1 MIVLGSNNYTY
12 SGRKRKTTRRVTKVK
27 PVWRPL
33 SATDTYRRDTVDY
46 PSADPAPKVS
56 YGSGREDFR
65 KEISSKYT
73 IAPAYNKG
81 AYQVI
86 PKDAVKDIGR

>member
-12 SGRKRKTTRRVTKVK
+12 NGRKKKPLKRVNKVK

-33 SATDTYRRDTVDY
+33 SATDAHRRETAEY
-46 PSADPAPKVS
+46 PSADSAPKVS
-56 YGSGREDFR
+56 YGSGSEDFR

-86 PKDAVKDIGR
+86 PKDAIKDIGR